1 LDFILVSIPILLLTL
16 SVIGLALNG
25 FVKNIAQDLAVDTAR
40 FAALADQDSS
50 LANERAMS
58 GLGLILPK
66 SFVLEV
72 LVRRLASSATCAYEA
87 QITLKPISVGFL
99 SGIAPIKESARAV
112 CELQR

>member
-1 LDFILVSIPILLLTL
+1 MSIPMLLLTL

-50 LANERAMS
+50 LAKARAMT
-58 GLGLILPK
+58 GLSLILPR
-66 SFVLEV
+66 SFVSEV
-72 LVRRLASSATCAYEA
+72 LVRRLALGASCAYEA
-87 QITLKPISVGFL
+87 QITLKPIAIGFL